1 MFDKKLYRYVAYGI
15 YLAPPRDQDTPF
27 VWRGID
33 LNQSFVIVTSQFF

>member
-1 MFDKKLYRYVAYGI
+1 MAYGI

-33 LNQSFVIVTSQFF
+33 SNQLLSLSILFFFLDLVLHW